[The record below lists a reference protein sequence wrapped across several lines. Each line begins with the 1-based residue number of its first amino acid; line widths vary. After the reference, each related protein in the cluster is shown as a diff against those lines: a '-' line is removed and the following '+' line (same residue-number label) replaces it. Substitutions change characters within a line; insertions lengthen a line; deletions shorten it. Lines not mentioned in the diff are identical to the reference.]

1 MTMIGANITQL
12 RRQKGMTLT
21 ELAEKANISKSNLSN
36 IERNINTNPSIRV
49 LERLAEV
56 LETDVVTLLGMEEED
71 NTQDFY
77 EEFLQR
83 LRELNL
89 TREELEEYERVLE
102 FIEWKKK
109 KSRT

>member
-1 MTMIGANITQL
+1 MIGANITQL

-56 LETDVVTLLGMEEED
+56 LDTDVVTLLGMGEED
-71 NTQDFY
+71 NTQDYY

>member
-1 MTMIGANITQL
+1 MIGANITQL

>member
-1 MTMIGANITQL
+1 
-12 RRQKGMTLT
+12 MTLT

-56 LETDVVTLLGMEEED
+56 LDTDVVTLLGMGEED
-71 NTQDFY
+71 NTQDYY